1 MAFFDHRLSDRIE
14 RGAVFGPMWS
24 TTLPQAR
31 GGAEYPN
38 RNWTYPLH
46 GGDIAMA
53 LRTNADFEAVR
64 AMFYN
69 VYGMT
74 DCFRFR
80 DWSDYQL
87 TQTNSSLVFI
97 TGSTWQ
103 INRVYSIGSC
113 SFVRP
118 ILKIADSPAAVI
130 YRNRASVISV
140 ATSSVATS
148 TGIATISG
156 HVGGDTYTCVGQF
169 DVPVRFGV
177 DIMRAENV
185 QSGAADFLMR
195 WSAVP
200 IIERRNPD

>member
-1 MAFFDHRLSDRIE
+1 
-14 RGAVFGPMWS
+14 
-24 TTLPQAR
+24 
-31 GGAEYPN
+31 
-38 RNWTYPLH
+38 
-46 GGDIAMA
+46 
-53 LRTNADFEAVR
+53 
-64 AMFYN
+64 
-69 VYGMT
+69 
-74 DCFRFR
+74 
-80 DWSDYQL
+80 
-87 TQTNSSLVFI
+87 VFI

-103 INRVYSIGSC
+103 INRVYSIGSR